1 MRKFNLAV
9 ILTTILSIFISS
21 YCFACTGVNGIPD
34 YNCDGKV
41 QIFFVGDSLVFG
53 TGDTANG
60 NQGGYV
66 LRLKKSLK
74 KVSVKSY
81 GVKGLRA
88 SSLLRIVADTYV
100 SKDTTLYPQFRKN
113 LAASDIIIL
122 DLGRN
127 DRWLRG
133 PELKTYRHLALT
145 AQRIAKGVKLDT
157 SYTPLIVQAVLML
170 PNRGDQGP
178 WVQGLNKIIL
188 SKSTTKYPS
197 DLRFDVV
204 SKRLLNEDQLHPTPK
219 GYTAIA
225 KAFKEY
231 IPTLKN
237 YCETL
242 RPDTDSDGISDI
254 FETKKFLTDP
264 NNPDSDLDG
273 KNDGQEVFV
282 TKTNPLVVD

>member
-1 MRKFNLAV
+1 MNKVLFPIV
-9 ILTTILSIFISS
+9 IAIITSLFLCQKSS
-21 YCFACTGVNGIPD
+21 ACTGQNGIPD

-41 QIFFVGDSLVFG
+41 QVFFVGDSLVFG

-60 NQGGYV
+60 NKGGYV
-66 LRLKKSLK
+66 LRLKKSLRK
-74 KVSVKSY
+74 SSIKSY
-81 GVKGLRA
+81 GIKGLRA
-88 SSLLRIVADTYV
+88 STLLRLVADTYV
-100 SKDTTLYPQFRKN
+100 SKNTSLYPQFRKN
-113 LAASDIIIL
+113 LAASDIIVL

-157 SYTPLIVQAVLML
+157 GYSPLVVKAVLML

-188 SKSTTKYPS
+188 SKSTVRYPS

-204 SKRLLNEDQLHPTPK
+204 SKRLLNDDQLHPTPK
-219 GYTAIA
+219 GYAAIA
-225 KAFKEY
+225 KAFRDY

-242 RPDTDSDGISDI
+242 RPDTDADGISDI
-254 FETKKFLTDP
+254 FETSKFFTNPSAADTDG
-264 NNPDSDLDG
+264 DG
-273 KNDGQEVFV
+273 KSDGNEVFI